1 MRLSLRFIIPLF
13 LALGALPY
21 AVVPLVDKLALQW
34 FERDL
39 DLRATLIAS
48 TVQEPLRDLIRAGN
62 RTRLLQFFTRIS
74 QDERLYAVGFCPMG
88 LGEPIATPTL
98 PAEIRCA
105 RLEPYSS
112 PSGQLLQSPDGPLLV
127 SVRSLAVEGA
137 PAGTLVLVH
146 DMSFVARRS
155 AETRKY
161 LFYFFVALGAIVAL
175 ITVVIAQ
182 LSWRGW
188 VHGLRAL
195 LRGEGLVRPS
205 DGREVREI
213 PELRPI
219 ASDLRALIRDLE
231 ADHRSRDEDQLAWT
245 PETLRAILR
254 TDLPGHEVMVVSN
267 REPYIHVRQGDSIA
281 LWRPASGPVNRT
293 FASAVVEEAKSPD
306 PIVLVQDYHFALLPR
321 MIQDALPAATIVSFW
336 HIPWPNPEAFA
347 ICPWR
352 EELLDGLLGSSI
364 LGFHTQFHCNNFV
377 DTVDRLL
384 EARVDREMFT
394 VSYRGKLTAVKR
406 YPISIEW
413 PPSPA
418 LVGTPVEQCRRE
430 VRARHGLPADHAI
443 GVGVDRLDYTKGIEE
458 RLRAVERLLEME
470 PQWIGKFTFIQ
481 IAAPTRNRILQ
492 YQEYGGRVRA
502 LAARINERFAGAP
515 HPPIVLLVEH
525 HQPHTIY
532 EYYRAAEV
540 CVVSSLHDG
549 MNLVAKEFVSS
560 RDDERGVLILSQFTG
575 AARELPEA
583 IIVNPYDTDQCAA
596 ALHMALS
603 MPPAGQRARIRL
615 MRGLIQEFNVYR
627 AAGGAIALIS
637 GRSIADIDRLVRDH
651 RLPVAGQ
658 HGIERRDAAGR
669 ISRHAVP
676 AQGLDWARSQ
686 LAAAVA
692 RHHGLVLEDKGLSL
706 ALHYRRAPRLGGY
719 AHRLIRSL
727 AARIGSQYCVQTGKR
742 IVEMKPAGKD
752 KGVAVLEFMQE
763 EPFRGRT
770 PVFIGDDT
778 TDEYGFATVNRVHGH
793 SVQVGPGRTVAGC
806 RLRDVGA
813 VGALLA
819 QRPEEDV
826 P

>member
-13 LALGALPY
+13 LALGALAY

-254 TDLPGHEVMVVSN
+254 TDLLGHVDCTRWRLRRSRGGGRACPHRGAAGAAGLSATPRVADARAGGRILLWIRERGVVAVV
-267 REPYIHVRQGDSIA
+267 PYRPRASDLPHVRLGAIRHGQPDVCQRRGGGGKVT
-281 LWRPASGPVNRT
+281 RPHRAGPGLPLC
-293 FASAVVEEAKSPD
+293 ASAPNDPGRAARRDHRVLLAHSLAKPRGVRDLPLAGGVARRSPGLEHPRIPHAVSLQQLRRHRRPPAGSQGRPGD
-306 PIVLVQDYHFALLPR
+306 VHRLLPR
-321 MIQDALPAATIVSFW
+321 QTDRGQALPDF
-336 HIPWPNPEAFA
+336 
-347 ICPWR
+347 
-352 EELLDGLLGSSI
+352 
-364 LGFHTQFHCNNFV
+364 
-377 DTVDRLL
+377 DRVAPL
-384 EARVDREMFT
+384 ARP
-394 VSYRGKLTAVKR
+394 G
-406 YPISIEW
+406 
-413 PPSPA
+413 
-418 LVGTPVEQCRRE
+418 
-430 VRARHGLPADHAI
+430 RHAG
-443 GVGVDRLDYTKGIEE
+443 
-458 RLRAVERLLEME
+458 RAV
-470 PQWIGKFTFIQ
+470 PPGS
-481 IAAPTRNRILQ
+481 AGAS
-492 YQEYGGRVRA
+492 
-502 LAARINERFAGAP
+502 RFAGGPRDRSRGRPPRLHEGDRGAAARGGTSAGDGAAMGRQVHLHPDRRP
-515 HPPIVLLVEH
+515 HS
-525 HQPHTIY
+525 QPHLAVPGIRRARAGNGSGDQRALRRCPASAD
-532 EYYRAAEV
+532 RAA
-540 CVVSSLHDG
+540 
-549 MNLVAKEFVSS
+549 
-560 RDDERGVLILSQFTG
+560 RG
-575 AARELPEA
+575 A
-583 IIVNPYDTDQCAA
+583 
-596 ALHMALS
+596 
-603 MPPAGQRARIRL
+603 PPAAHHLRVLSGRGGVRGLEPARRHEPGGEGVRIVTRRRARRADPQPVH
-615 MRGLIQEFNVYR
+615 RRRTR
-627 AAGGAIALIS
+627 AAGG
-637 GRSIADIDRLVRDH
+637 DH
-651 RLPVAGQ
+651 RQSLRQGSVRRGAAHGAVDAPRGAAYPHPVDAWPDSRVQRVSLGGA
-658 HGIERRDAAGR
+658 HVDRRGGHAA
-669 ISRHAVP
+669 P
-676 AQGLDWARSQ
+676 
-686 LAAAVA
+686 
-692 RHHGLVLEDKGLSL
+692 
-706 ALHYRRAPRLGGY
+706 RAPAGPGGD
-719 AHRLIRSL
+719 
-727 AARIGSQYCVQTGKR
+727 
-742 IVEMKPAGKD
+742 AG
-752 KGVAVLEFMQE
+752 
-763 EPFRGRT
+763 
-770 PVFIGDDT
+770 
-778 TDEYGFATVNRVHGH
+778 ATVAASR
-793 SVQVGPGRTVAGC
+793 GP
-806 RLRDVGA
+806 
-813 VGALLA
+813 
-819 QRPEEDV
+819 
-826 P
+826 

>member
-13 LALGALPY
+13 LALGALAY

-48 TVQEPLRDLIRAGN
+48 TVQEPLRDLIRAGD

-74 QDERLYAVGFCPMG
+74 LDERLYAVGFCPMG

-219 ASDLRALIRDLE
+219 ASDVRALIRDLE
-231 ADHRSRDEDQLAWT
+231 ADHRSRDEDQVAWP
-245 PETLRAILR
+245 PEPPRPSLR
-254 TDLPGHEVMVVSN
+254 TSAWEQYVT
-267 REPYIHVRQGDSIA
+267 
-281 LWRPASGPVNRT
+281 VNRT

-418 LVGTPVEQCRRE
+418 LVGTPVEQCRRA

-492 YQEYGGRVRA
+492 YQEYEGRVRA
-502 LAARINERFAGAP
+502 MAAGINERFAGAP

-583 IIVNPYDTDQCAA
+583 IIVNPYDMDQCAA

-627 AAGGAIALIS
+627 WAGRMLIDAVGMRRRGRLLDRAATPERQS
-637 GRSIADIDRLVRDH
+637 RR
-651 RLPVAGQ
+651 PAG
-658 HGIERRDAAGR
+658 RDA
-669 ISRHAVP
+669 SR
-676 AQGLDWARSQ
+676 
-686 LAAAVA
+686 
-692 RHHGLVLEDKGLSL
+692 
-706 ALHYRRAPRLGGY
+706 
-719 AHRLIRSL
+719 
-727 AARIGSQYCVQTGKR
+727 
-742 IVEMKPAGKD
+742 
-752 KGVAVLEFMQE
+752 
-763 EPFRGRT
+763 
-770 PVFIGDDT
+770 
-778 TDEYGFATVNRVHGH
+778 AT
-793 SVQVGPGRTVAGC
+793 
-806 RLRDVGA
+806 
-813 VGALLA
+813 
-819 QRPEEDV
+819 
-826 P
+826 